1 MKTILRRLGNKSKL
15 IPSLLPLFPKHET
28 YIESHFGTGSVFFD
42 KPQAKYN
49 ILNDLDSDIFNLF
62 MVIKNKKTKKQLQKA
77 FYEMPIHKDLLDY
90 WKKNKETDPIQKA
103 CRFLLLSNFTFM
115 GGGNILRLEN
125 QNIKQIFYK
134 SLGRTHELLTNASF
148 SNTDAS
154 KFINSISYKSDPKRC
169 FCYCDPPYLDTVNN
183 YSDGYTEELSRELI
197 ETLISKEINFGM
209 SEFDNPVILALA
221 EEYGLEV
228 HYIGERR
235 NLGNRRMEI
244 YVCNY
249 KTNQLKMF

>member
-1 MKTILRRLGNKSKL
+1 MKTVLRRLGNKSKL
-15 IPSLLPLFPKHET
+15 LDSLLPLLPIHTT
-28 YIESHFGTGSVFFD
+28 YIEAFFGTGSVYFE
-42 KPQAKYN
+42 KPLAKYN
-49 ILNDLDSDIFNLF
+49 ILNDLDSDVFNLF
-62 MVIKNKKTKKQLQKA
+62 MVIKNKKTKKQLEKA
-77 FYEMPIHKDLLDY
+77 FYEMPIHKDLLSY
-90 WKKNKETDPIQKA
+90 WKKNQETDPIQKA

-115 GGGNILRLEN
+115 GGGDTLRLEN

-154 KFINSISYKSDPKRC
+154 KFINSISYKDPKSY
-169 FCYCDPPYLDTVNN
+169 FCYCDPPYLDTVDN
-183 YSDGYTEELSRELI
+183 YSNSYTEALSRELI
-197 ETLISKEINFGM
+197 ETLLSKGINFGM
-209 SEFDNPVILALA
+209 SEFDNPIILALA

-228 HYIGERR
+228 HYLGERK
-235 NLGNRRMEI
+235 NIGNRRVEV